1 MRFDESSS
9 SFSLESAPGRGSL
22 IACTPRT
29 APPVRGRSRGCRE
42 LPYVGHGTASC
53 PHSVTSFPH
62 IFPTGVFALKA
73 TRFSGQRYFLV
84 SNFSCTRS
92 ACEATDELDSAVGHS
107 SLALQK
113 ILQAQVLLLESFRV
127 IHSHVTV
134 MPG

>member
-1 MRFDESSS
+1 M
-9 SFSLESAPGRGSL
+9 
-22 IACTPRT
+22 
-29 APPVRGRSRGCRE
+29 
-42 LPYVGHGTASC
+42 
-53 PHSVTSFPH
+53 
-62 IFPTGVFALKA
+62 FALKA
-73 TRFSGQRYFLV
+73 TRFSGQRYLV

-134 MPG
+134 MPGLPLVSGLLFAFWIGQNKPVFPGVMLEPPVSTRLCEGLQTW